1 MPFSLIPLL
10 FLAIPVI
17 EIAGFVIVGSEI
29 GVLATIGLVFLS
41 MFVGLVLFRIQGF
54 GLLQKV
60 RQDMDAGRSPD
71 RQLVHGVMLLFAA
84 TLLIIPGFFT
94 DIIGLLLF
102 IPAVRD
108 IGWRFMAR
116 RMVVRT
122 AGMRSYPGAA
132 RDDARSTPRDR
143 VIDLDAEDFTRKP
156 DPNSPWKPGRDLE

>member
-122 AGMRSYPGAA
+122 AGMRGYPGAA